1 MWMVFGCALG
11 TALYSAATDR
21 LATLGLVAAAL
32 AAALPSE
39 ALALHFARYRA
50 ALRRNSSAGGG
61 SETKL
66 VDGRLADGSA
76 AASALIL
83 VLLLPN
89 RISPVCVILG
99 AVFAMLIIKFS
110 FGGLGANWVNPAL
123 GAWLLIRLSWPGL
136 FNDALALS
144 VAPVVA
150 GDAGGTLDTL
160 VRGFLN
166 KTVFA
171 LIRAELPSG
180 YVDLFLG
187 TGTAGIVADRGLPLL
202 VLGTL
207 ALSATQANRAWIP
220 AVYLAVYLFLV
231 RVFGALPFG
240 GAVGQG
246 DMLLCL
252 FSGGTLAAA
261 FLVISDP
268 VTGAKTWPGMLIC
281 SALAAALTFLFRYVG
296 GELYG
301 AFVAAALVNA
311 LIPLVRTL
319 EART

>member
-1 MWMVFGCALG
+1 V
-11 TALYSAATDR
+11 
-21 LATLGLVAAAL
+21 LAAAAL

-50 ALRRNSSAGGG
+50 ALRRNLADRAGRADGALTNDRPPGG
-61 SETKL
+61 A
-66 VDGRLADGSA
+66 LADGSA

-83 VLLLPN
+83 VLMLPN

-99 AVFAMLIIKFS
+99 AVFAMLLIKFS

-136 FNDALALS
+136 FNDAL
-144 VAPVVA
+144 
-150 GDAGGTLDTL
+150 TLGMSFSSPGAVPLGAVDTL

-171 LIRAELPSG
+171 LIGAELPSG

-187 TGTAGIVADRGLPLL
+187 TGAAGIVADRGLPLL
-202 VLGTL
+202 ILGTL
-207 ALSATQANRAWIP
+207 ALTAAQANRAWIP
-220 AVYLAVYLFLV
+220 AVYLAVYAFLV
-231 RVFGALPFG
+231 RAFGALPLG
-240 GAVGQG
+240 GALGEG
-246 DMLLCL
+246 DILLCF

-281 SALAAALTFLFRYVG
+281 SALAAALAFLFRYVG
-296 GELYG
+296 GEFYG
-301 AFVAAALVNA
+301 AFIAAALVNA
-311 LIPLVRTL
+311 LVPLVRTL